1 VNDRIN
7 LSAKGGEDG
16 ACSTSPSI
24 ERPRIQLMEDALRTI
39 ATMDVFTRPGEKPPQ
54 EVMRDLAKAAL
65 IGIPAG
71 SPSGRRFYGAECPSY
86 PACDGGCG
94 LGCTKETE
102 RNATRKG

>member
-16 ACSTSPSI
+16 DCSSSPLI

-39 ATMDVFTRPGEKPPQ
+39 ATMDVFTRPGEKPPH
-54 EVMRDLAKAAL
+54 EVMRGLAKAAL

-71 SPSGRRFYGAECPSY
+71 SPSRRRFYGAEAMAVAAWDAP
-86 PACDGGCG
+86 
-94 LGCTKETE
+94 
-102 RNATRKG
+102 RKQNEMLHGTG